1 MAVGEVVA
9 GPAEE
14 LDGGSGGGVGELE
27 DVLDV
32 RGGEEEAGV
41 GEGGLEGGGGGG
53 GEDFAEVFGFWG
65 EIGDIEVGVKGGFFI
80 FFSSIGGFFDEG
92 FVRGV

>member
-1 MAVGEVVA
+1 MA

-14 LDGGSGGGVGELE
+14 LDGGGGGGVGELE

-32 RGGEEEAGV
+32 GGGEEEAGV
-41 GEGGLEGGGGGG
+41 GEGGLKGGGGGG